1 MREDGEYGFA
11 RGALDTPDGYT
22 SEPETD
28 VMRVT
33 RHESSPATGR
43 LVFQLKA
50 NRQDKGER
58 KLEKRL
64 AVAKQVIVGRFIVEI
79 DGDGAVLPSPCR
91 CCAHVS
97 PPGHQVSSA
106 DETRWG

>member
-1 MREDGEYGFA
+1 MRKDGEYGFA
-11 RGALDTPDGYT
+11 RGALETPDGYT

-33 RHESSPATGR
+33 RHASSTATGR
-43 LVFQLKA
+43 LVFQLKT

-79 DGDGAVLPSPCR
+79 DGNNAVLPCPCGYLAQCVTPR
-91 CCAHVS
+91 SSGLVS
-97 PPGHQVSSA
+97 
-106 DETRWG
+106 